1 MTFIQGTV
9 ISTQVLVQLLFA
21 WLGKCRI
28 YLNEIHLRRNLK
40 HILHLRDFL
49 RITFHISFGSSK
61 SFLILV
67 ASFSKSF
74 LILVAQMRLI
84 VKNSPPK
91 NLFSAWTKILLG
103 WAFLR
108 FKYFNWQLTVK
119 VFEKK
124 NSSKIQTFQYSLYFE
139 GK

>member
-40 HILHLRDFL
+40 HILHLTDFL

-67 ASFSKSF
+67 ASFSKSL
-74 LILVAQMRLI
+74 LILVASFSKSYLI
-84 VKNSPPK
+84 LVASFSKSFQIRFCHKFSPK
-91 NLFSAWTKILLG
+91 KLIFC
-103 WAFLR
+103 
-108 FKYFNWQLTVK
+108 FNEKSISLSFFTFTIQLTINCK
-119 VFEKK
+119 RLYER
-124 NSSKIQTFQYSLYFE
+124 KI
-139 GK
+139 